1 MHPEPLVP
9 AATTPASLAD
19 WLVAETVATVEDLH
33 ATVLPGWRVPRAYA
47 GHEVAADVRAD
58 VCFTL
63 HHLAEA
69 GVETIAGEPIDD
81 VLVRLLGEV
90 DGSST
95 HTFFSYRIA
104 ETLLRHGPFAGN
116 PLLASLSEDQRGQLA
131 TAVDSSA
138 WVELLDTGVLPRN
151 YAGVLSRCALGQ
163 LRLGLVDDDG
173 TLDRLVGRLS
183 DLLGENA
190 HGALDDS
197 NDRIGRYDIYT
208 ADVWLFVQPLAERLG
223 PRWADGLRAA
233 LGLVRRVGARDGSA
247 VAWGRSVGDLSVAL
261 TLELAAV
268 ALADGHDPGHEALWL
283 RRAVDAA
290 TTLRSAFAADGVA
303 TAHVGRN
310 QDGYRGPARRLQLT
324 FDLLGK
330 LGYAAAALR
339 RVPATL
345 GDLRPAPVA
354 EAYPSE
360 AGWVPFEDDR
370 PAGVWAVR
378 RPGADLV
385 VPFVGTTRSHYLP
398 APHQPGTWEVPI
410 DRDLPCWTPLVG
422 AFVGRYTAGGLP
434 ASLEVAGDGLSLT
447 ATWTAL
453 PVSGRGLD
461 GDDPGPPLQAQRV
474 ATYAV
479 EGRSLVLDDRLS
491 FDRTP
496 RSVSLAIPETAAR
509 PLTVEW
515 SSDAPHAT
523 AVVSTAGL
531 SEWRSPVGEI
541 ARVHQI
547 DLDAATDLA
556 YRVRVTPHLRVAST
570 EPQHHYDRALRR
582 PLRSSTVTPDT
593 VPVGWRAP
601 ADGSSPSLRDVD
613 LLHLHWPE
621 WLAFDD
627 LAEHERIIATLAD
640 ADVPVVWTAHNLTP
654 HAKQPEAYDPIYQ
667 AWASSVAAVI
677 HHSSWGAD
685 VMRARYAFGP
695 DVRHAVIPHGHFGD
709 LWARH
714 LPARADAEARLGL
727 PPLPEGGVRI
737 GIVGAPRAEKR
748 VQVVL
753 DAVAASSRSDVQ
765 LACWSL
771 RGAPEAPAET
781 VPDDPRI
788 VAAEP
793 YREVDRPT
801 YAARLAACDVLALVF
816 DADGEM
822 LATGAAADAT
832 GLALPALRSDWG
844 YLVEALGDGGI
855 PCGQTVASVAEAIDG
870 LTPDVLATARAGAE
884 RRRSDTG
891 WDALAPDVLSLYERV
906 AQRLP

>member
-1 MHPEPLVP
+1 MHPTPLDPVAATP
-9 AATTPASLAD
+9 AALAD
-19 WLVAETVATVEDLH
+19 WLVAEVVASVEDLH

-69 GVETIAGEPIDD
+69 GVTTVAGDPVDD
-81 VLVRLLGEV
+81 VLVHLLGGV

-116 PLLASLSEDQRGQLA
+116 PLVEALDEAQQAELT
-131 TAVDSSA
+131 TAVDSSD

-173 TLDRLVGRLS
+173 TLDRLVTRLA
-183 DLLGENA
+183 DLLGENPS
-190 HGALDDS
+190 GALDDS
-197 NDRIGRYDIYT
+197 STGIGRYDIYT
-208 ADVWLFVQPLAERLG
+208 ADVWLFVQPLADRLG
-223 PRWADGLRAA
+223 PLWADGLRKSMA
-233 LGLVRRVGARDGSA
+233 LVRRVGARDGSA
-247 VAWGRSVGDLSVAL
+247 VAWGRSVGDLSAAL

-268 ALADGHDPGHEALWL
+268 ALADGHDPGHEGLWL
-283 RRAVDAA
+283 RRALDAA
-290 TTLRSAFAADGVA
+290 ATLQAGFAADGVS
-303 TAHVGRN
+303 TAHVRRN

-330 LGYAAAALR
+330 LGFAAEALR
-339 RVPATL
+339 RVPS
-345 GDLRPAPVA
+345 DLADLHPAPAA
-354 EAYPSE
+354 EAYPAA

-385 VPFVGTTRSHYLP
+385 VPFVGTSRSHYLP
-398 APHQPGTWEVPI
+398 TPHQPGTWEVPI

-422 AFVGRYTAGGLP
+422 AGIGRYTAGGLP
-434 ASLEVAGDGLSLT
+434 TTLTADGETVT
-447 ATWTAL
+447 ATWEGL

-461 GDDPGPPLQAQRV
+461 GDGDGDPLD
-474 ATYAV
+474 ATRTATLSV
-479 EGRSLVLDDRLS
+479 DGRALVLDDRLT
-491 FDRTP
+491 FARPP
-496 RSVSLAIPETAAR
+496 RSVSLAVPEGEDR
-509 PLTVEW
+509 PLRVEWACDQPHAVATVE
-515 SSDAPHAT
+515 
-523 AVVSTAGL
+523 TAGL
-531 SEWRSPVGEI
+531 TEWRSATGEI

-547 DLDAATDLA
+547 DVDPATEVA

-582 PLRSSTVTPDT
+582 PLRDRTVTPGT
-593 VPVGWRAP
+593 VPVGWRSTGGGVA
-601 ADGSSPSLRDVD
+601 ALRDVD

-627 LAEHERIIATLAD
+627 LAAHERIIATLAD

-654 HAKQPEAYDPIYQ
+654 HQKDPVAYDPIYQ
-667 AWASSVAAVI
+667 AWATSVAAVV
-677 HHSSWGAD
+677 HHSAWGEA
-685 VMRARYAFGP
+685 VMRDRYVFGP
-695 DVRHAVIPHGHFGD
+695 DVRHVVIPHGHFGG
-709 LWARH
+709 LWDRH
-714 LPARADAEARLGL
+714 LVDRATAEARLGL
-727 PPLPEGGVRI
+727 PPLPAGGIRI
-737 GIVGAPRAEKR
+737 GVVGAPRVEKP

-753 DAVAASSRSDVQ
+753 DAVAASRRDDVQ
-765 LACWSL
+765 LCCWSL
-771 RGAPEAPAET
+771 GIGDATET

-788 VAAEP
+788 VVAEP
-793 YREVDRPT
+793 YREVDRSL

-832 GLALPALRSDWG
+832 GLGLPALRSDWD

-855 PCGQTVASVAEAIDG
+855 PCGQTVDSVAAAIDG
-870 LTPDVLATARAGAE
+870 LTPEVLATARAGAA
-884 RRRSDTG
+884 RRRAEIG
-891 WDALAPDVLSLYERV
+891 WDVLADDVMALYERV